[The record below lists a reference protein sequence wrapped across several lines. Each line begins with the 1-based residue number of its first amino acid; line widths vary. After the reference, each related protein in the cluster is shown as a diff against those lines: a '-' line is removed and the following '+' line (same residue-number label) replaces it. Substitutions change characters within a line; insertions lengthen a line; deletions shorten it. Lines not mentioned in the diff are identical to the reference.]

1 MARAMHDSSYSAF
14 RLLQV
19 AFIIAPILAGF
30 DKFFNLMTNWS
41 QYLSP
46 LAMKILHNHDRPF
59 MMIVGV
65 VEIIVGIGMIFK
77 PRVFAYIAAAWIFL
91 IFINLLIAGA
101 YLDIALRDL
110 GLCLGA
116 IALGQLSLKYD

>member
-1 MARAMHDSSYSAF
+1 MARAIHDSTYSAF

-46 LAMKILHNHDRPF
+46 LAMRILHNHDRPF
-59 MMIVGV
+59 MMVVGV

-77 PRVFAYIAAAWIFL
+77 PKVFAYIAAAWIFL
-91 IFINLLIAGA
+91 IFINLLIAGV
-101 YLDIALRDL
+101 YLDIALRDV
-110 GLCLGA
+110 GLCLSA